1 MKPWTDRSGR
11 LSYLKLAALAGAL
24 APGAWIAGQLA
35 TGQLGPLPIEAVNDA
50 TGRWAIRLLLLS
62 LLVTPVQ
69 RIGNWP
75 RLILVRRMLGIATL
89 AYAAVHFCAFAL
101 NQNLDLTR
109 IVSEISQRL
118 YLAIGLA
125 GLTGLL
131 VLGATSFDRVI
142 RWMGYRW
149 KILHRAVYLIAALG
163 IVHFFLQAKI
173 DATEPTLMAGF
184 FILLM
189 GYRLAIAMRVRLSPL
204 VVALTGLA
212 ASAATAAA
220 EYAWYGLAT
229 GVDPLAVLEAN
240 LAFPQS
246 IRPAAVVLGAG
257 IVMTAISAARSL
269 RERKDGVSVNR
280 RFARAARV

>member
-1 MKPWTDRSGR
+1 MKPWTDRNGR

-35 TGQLGPLPIEAVNDA
+35 TGQLGPLPIEAVNDV

-75 RLILVRRMLGIATL
+75 RLILVRRMLGVATL

-109 IVSEISQRL
+109 IVSEISQRV
-118 YLAIGLA
+118 YLAIGFA
-125 GLTGLL
+125 GLSGLL

-149 KILHRAVYLIAALG
+149 KTLHRAVYAIAVLG

-204 VVALTGLA
+204 GVALTGLA

-229 GVDPLAVLEAN
+229 GVDALAVLEAN

-257 IVMTAISAARSL
+257 IVMTAISATRSL
-269 RERKDGVSVNR
+269 REGKGGISVNR
-280 RFARAARV
+280 RLAGAARV